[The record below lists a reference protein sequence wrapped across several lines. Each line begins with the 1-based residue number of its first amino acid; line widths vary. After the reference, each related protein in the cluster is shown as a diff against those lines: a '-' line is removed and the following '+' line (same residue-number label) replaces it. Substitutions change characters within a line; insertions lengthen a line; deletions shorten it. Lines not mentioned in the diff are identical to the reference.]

1 MIITHYLHMSKLK
14 IKTVDRLNDSG
25 RDLEFSLI
33 PSIIQPFDLFES
45 LKCDTKGFVTA
56 KR

>member
-1 MIITHYLHMSKLK
+1 MSRLKVKII
-14 IKTVDRLNDSG
+14 DRRNGSG

-33 PSIIQPFDLFES
+33 PRLIQPFDLFES
-45 LKCDTKGFVTA
+45 LKGDTKGFVRA

>member
-1 MIITHYLHMSKLK
+1 MSKLK

-33 PSIIQPFDLFES
+33 PSIIQPFNLFES